1 MRFQGGIQELI
12 TNPGFHEYADSYLVV
27 KRFKLGVLKK
37 YLVKLAKQS
46 VNLHQS
52 FSRAH
57 FVKN

>member
-12 TNPGFHEYADSYLVV
+12 INPGFNEYAGSYLVV
-27 KRFKLGVLKK
+27 KRFKLGVLENTMN
-37 YLVKLAKQS
+37 LAKQS